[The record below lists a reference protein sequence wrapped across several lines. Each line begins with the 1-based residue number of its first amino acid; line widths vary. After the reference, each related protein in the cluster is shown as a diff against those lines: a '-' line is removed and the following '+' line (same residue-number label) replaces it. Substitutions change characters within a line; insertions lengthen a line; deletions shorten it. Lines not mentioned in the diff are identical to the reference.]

1 VNQIPRVLVVDD
13 EVDVRESLRE
23 ILEDEGYDVALAADG
38 RRGLEGLRQNPP
50 CAVILDIIMPVMSG
64 VEMYAE
70 MQKDPTLAGIPV
82 IISTSDPS
90 RAPSGVL
97 IMKKPIHLPR
107 LIAALDTYCKPKTD
121 DAAS

>member
-1 VNQIPRVLVVDD
+1 MSRQPAILVVDD

-23 ILEDEGYDVALAADG
+23 VLEDEGYLVAVAPDGCVGLADV
-38 RRGLEGLRQNPP
+38 RRLHP

-64 VEMYAE
+64 TEMYTA
-70 MQKDPTLAGIPV
+70 MQQDPELAQIPV

-97 IMKKPIHLPR
+97 IMRKPIDLPR
-107 LIAALDTYCKPKTD
+107 LLAAVESICKKTPPR
-121 DAAS
+121 AR